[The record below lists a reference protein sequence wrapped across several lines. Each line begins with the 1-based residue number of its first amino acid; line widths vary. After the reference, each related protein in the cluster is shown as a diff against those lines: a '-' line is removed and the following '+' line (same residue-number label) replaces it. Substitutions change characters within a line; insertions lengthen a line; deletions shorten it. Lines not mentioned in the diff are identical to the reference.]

1 MKITAIIKAGL
12 HLIKLIL
19 NLGFIWL
26 TLGWKI
32 RKARK
37 AFEKE
42 LIEGG
47 IPKEAVKRLG
57 KKYASVKDEIMRQIR
72 GSTWRTRH

>member
-1 MKITAIIKAGL
+1 MKITAIIRAGL

-19 NLGFIWL
+19 NLGFL
-26 TLGWKI
+26 RLALGWKVK
-32 RKARK
+32 KARR

-42 LIEGG
+42 LIKGG
-47 IPKEAVKRLG
+47 IPKEAAKKLG

-72 GSTWRTRH
+72 GSTWGIRH